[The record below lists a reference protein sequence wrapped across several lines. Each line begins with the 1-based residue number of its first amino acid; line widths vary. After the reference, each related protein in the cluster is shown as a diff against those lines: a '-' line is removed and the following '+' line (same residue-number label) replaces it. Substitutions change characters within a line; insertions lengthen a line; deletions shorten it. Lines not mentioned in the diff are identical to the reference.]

1 MPPLL
6 CMNREYISAL
16 KSERLRFFFVYI
28 DNIYSLHLKGQ
39 TQILSQN
46 LVI

>member
-16 KSERLRFFFVYI
+16 KSERLRVFFVYI